1 MEFFQARLLRVVP
14 HTRSTVS
21 QAACE
26 NVPNQ
31 KKYYYYFFFN
41 REVPMCD
48 PRHRNRRDL
57 DACILQTNP
66 LIERVALLLL
76 IF

>member
-1 MEFFQARLLRVVP
+1 MLFRLVCSVSFP
-14 HTRSTVS
+14 THSAVS

-31 KKYYYYFFFN
+31 KNVIFTVKFPC
-41 REVPMCD
+41 VTA
-48 PRHRNRRDL
+48 RHLNRREF
-57 DACILQTNP
+57 DACILLTKP